1 MSDFL
6 TEQEINRIAPVATTE
21 RMRTYHVDNNFLIV
35 LGESECELIVS
46 PEELQEL
53 RVLLDKTPGYLK
65 TINEARSNKHVRTI
79 RTGYSG
85 RVV

>member
-21 RMRTYHVDNNFLIV
+21 RMRTYHVDNNLLIV
-35 LGESECELIVS
+35 LGESEGELIVT

-53 RVLLDKTPGYLK
+53 RVLLDKTHGYLK
-65 TINEARSNKHVRTI
+65 TGNRSKEQ
-79 RTGYSG
+79 
-85 RVV
+85 